1 MIRFQILCVSA
12 LALIGSAQALAQE
25 PVSNRYTIEKSA
37 NGFVRL
43 DTRTG
48 EMSICTETDGQLVCK
63 MAADERR
70 AFEDTLSDLSARI
83 EALENRLDRMEP
95 QDESTGMPDEA
106 ELDRAIG
113 AMQKMMRHFF
123 DMAEELRRD
132 FEPSPETP
140 PEPVPDRT

>member
-12 LALIGSAQALAQE
+12 LALIGAAQALAQE
-25 PVSNRYTIEKSA
+25 PVTNRYTIEKSA

-70 AFEDTLSDLSARI
+70 AFEDTLSDLSARV
-83 EALENRLDRMEP
+83 EALESRLEPTAP

-106 ELDRAIG
+106 ELDQAIG

-123 DMAEELRRD
+123 GMVEELRRD
-132 FEPSPETP
+132 FETLPQTP